1 MRAAAAVS
9 VAAVLSGCSAL
20 GLDFTEDK
28 VQYESSNSR
37 APLEI
42 PPDLDQVTRNDRYNI
57 PSRPQI
63 VSANAEAAKAQME
76 AEARGDA
83 PAQVLPQTEI
93 AKVVRDGSVR
103 YVHVSEPP
111 EKIWPLLSD
120 FWASVGLVVKSQ
132 DATTGVMQTEWAE
145 NKANLPKDIIRATLG
160 RAIDFVYDTG
170 TRDQYRA
177 RMERADD
184 GTTNIYITHR
194 QMVEV
199 LKGRQEDSTIWQP
212 GPSDPELEAV
222 MLTKLAQKLEQ
233 EFNPAAKP
241 AEQAAVDE
249 LQAVKYQPMSEV
261 INGPDGK
268 PEAVVIS
275 EPFDRAWRRVGV
287 ALDRSGFEVVDR
299 DRSQGL
305 FMISCTLTRTTSSR
319 RSPSRGSSRTSSP
332 RPKPSTPCS
341 TACVWRLKATR
352 PASPCSRP
360 RAVPMRRALRRASS
374 RWWERRRAKGKSK
387 GNPESVLIRP
397 TAASGGRPLKRA
409 AGCTTI
415 ALCGPQFIWGE
426 PFSKEKDWQCRFL
439 DSDRTFH
446 DRR

>member
-1 MRAAAAVS
+1 M
-9 VAAVLSGCSAL
+9 
-20 GLDFTEDK
+20 
-28 VQYESSNSR
+28 
-37 APLEI
+37 
-42 PPDLDQVTRNDRYNI
+42 
-57 PSRPQI
+57 
-63 VSANAEAAKAQME
+63 SANAEAAKAQME

-212 GPSDPELEAV
+212 APRIPSL
-222 MLTKLAQKLEQ
+222 
-233 EFNPAAKP
+233 
-241 AEQAAVDE
+241 
-249 LQAVKYQPMSEV
+249 
-261 INGPDGK
+261 
-268 PEAVVIS
+268 
-275 EPFDRAWRRVGV
+275 
-287 ALDRSGFEVVDR
+287 
-299 DRSQGL
+299 
-305 FMISCTLTRTTSSR
+305 
-319 RSPSRGSSRTSSP
+319 
-332 RPKPSTPCS
+332 RP
-341 TACVWRLKATR
+341 
-352 PASPCSRP
+352 
-360 RAVPMRRALRRASS
+360 
-374 RWWERRRAKGKSK
+374 
-387 GNPESVLIRP
+387 
-397 TAASGGRPLKRA
+397 
-409 AGCTTI
+409 
-415 ALCGPQFIWGE
+415 
-426 PFSKEKDWQCRFL
+426 
-439 DSDRTFH
+439 
-446 DRR
+446 

>member
-76 AEARGDA
+76 AEARSDA
-83 PAQVLPQTEI
+83 PAQVLPQTEV

-305 FMISCTLTRTTSSR
+305 FMISYLDPDYEQQKKSEQGFFTNLFSKAKAVDPVQYRLRLAPEGDKTRVTVLSAEGRADETGVAPRILTLV
-319 RSPSRGSSRTSSP
+319 GE
-332 RPKPSTPCS
+332 
-341 TACVWRLKATR
+341 ATR
-352 PASPCSRP
+352 
-360 RAVPMRRALRRASS
+360 
-374 RWWERRRAKGKSK
+374 
-387 GNPESVLIRP
+387 
-397 TAASGGRPLKRA
+397 
-409 AGCTTI
+409 
-415 ALCGPQFIWGE
+415 
-426 PFSKEKDWQCRFL
+426 
-439 DSDRTFH
+439 
-446 DRR
+446 